1 MIKNYR
7 TPIFTFRK
15 NSVISVYIALAMIL
29 SLLQSCQ
36 QTEIKTS
43 SPKRNYRKDLPYTKS
58 EVKYAKGFTLKY
70 FDNYKVLNIIHHSSK
85 RPDTLKYAL
94 VQRGYP
100 IPQGF
105 TKSQIIPIPIHNLI
119 GMSSVQIAMA
129 DFAESTDI
137 LTGLANFNYVNSE
150 KVRESIKAGK
160 IVQVGEEGTINK
172 ELIISIHPDLI
183 MGTGAPAADN
193 SRYQTLIN
201 AGIPVL
207 LNIEWLETTPLGRA
221 EWVKLMAALLNKEEL
236 VNKKFQSIEKEY
248 SMLAEIGKRALKK
261 PQIIV
266 GMPFK
271 GSWFVP
277 DGTSFMTR
285 FFNDAG
291 ATYTWANIKG
301 TGSMGLS
308 FETVAPIALKADYW
322 INSGTAT
329 SKEDIASRDIRY
341 THFGPYKKNTVYNFN
356 KKLNDLGSNDYWES
370 GVVNPHL
377 VLADLI
383 KILHPELLP

>member
-1 MIKNYR
+1 
-7 TPIFTFRK
+7 
-15 NSVISVYIALAMIL
+15 
-29 SLLQSCQ
+29 
-36 QTEIKTS
+36 
-43 SPKRNYRKDLPYTKS
+43 
-58 EVKYAKGFTLKY
+58 
-70 FDNYKVLNIIHHSSK
+70 
-85 RPDTLKYAL
+85 
-94 VQRGYP
+94 
-100 IPQGF
+100 
-105 TKSQIIPIPIHNLI
+105 
-119 GMSSVQIAMA
+119 
-129 DFAESTDI
+129 
-137 LTGLANFNYVNSE
+137 
-150 KVRESIKAGK
+150 
-160 IVQVGEEGTINK
+160 
-172 ELIISIHPDLI
+172 
-183 MGTGAPAADN
+183 
-193 SRYQTLIN
+193 
-201 AGIPVL
+201 
-207 LNIEWLETTPLGRA
+207 
-221 EWVKLMAALLNKEEL
+221 
-236 VNKKFQSIEKEY
+236 

-291 ATYTWANIKG
+291 ATYTWAGIKG

-329 SKEDIASRDIRY
+329 SKKDIASRDIRY
-341 THFGPYKKNTVYNFN
+341 TYFGPYKKNTVYNFN

-383 KILHPELLP
+383 KILHPELLPKHELVYYKQLL